1 LGGRESIEVFVREF
15 LAALDRLE
23 ERKQPLTRAPL
34 NELRERV
41 ENPATSSLP
50 ASLIVRK
57 LVEAGYNVED
67 IREFF
72 LDAGIIRDMDEWVQM
87 KVDVER
93 AIIMA
98 KLEEMM
104 GGALREQP
112 VQVQSGGE

>member
-1 LGGRESIEVFVREF
+1 M
-15 LAALDRLE
+15 
-23 ERKQPLTRAPL
+23 
-34 NELRERV
+34 
-41 ENPATSSLP
+41 
-50 ASLIVRK
+50 RK

-104 GGALREQP
+104 GGALRE
-112 VQVQSGGE
+112 